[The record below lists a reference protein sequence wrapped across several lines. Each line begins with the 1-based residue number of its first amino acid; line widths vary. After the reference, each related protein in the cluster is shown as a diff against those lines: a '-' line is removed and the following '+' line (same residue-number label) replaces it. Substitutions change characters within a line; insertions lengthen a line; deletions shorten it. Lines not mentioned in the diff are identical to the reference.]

1 MSFAKTWW
9 THCAVAFL
17 VAIVCA
23 QAPAFARDVSRPS
36 LTVESLRCE
45 GNVSTSCR
53 FILSYL
59 YLKAGDHV
67 EDEEI
72 QDAKLRLSWLRNFK
86 SVDIHLEKGSR
97 RDNVVIVVTVVE
109 AKTAVT
115 AASVGASIIG
125 NSESAVYSAHL
136 SDYDI
141 LGTGRTLNFDFETR
155 VPAGGLTQ
163 EDAYARIQYVDPA
176 LLGSTH
182 YFLDGEVTYR
192 DAQYAFTEGENFQ
205 ERTWTTGVSVGRR
218 FGQFAYIG
226 VGYEY
231 RPVSHVLCNIQEGKQ
246 SFPNRSGSRQ
256 GATVSL
262 GWNADDP
269 VFPIGGPVLN
279 AKYAEAVS
287 GCGNVAAD
295 FRYTWPVGAGY
306 ITLHAQYPTSVGV
319 AYAQDFTLAGT
330 AGEVSRA
337 RWYVEPGVWSF
348 GYSTD
353 QELAQGVGI
362 RGGVRFDTK
371 AFGIVDL
378 YIYGSARTH
387 RGTLQ

>member
-1 MSFAKTWW
+1 MLSRKWW
-9 THCAVAFL
+9 GDCAVAVL
-17 VAIVCA
+17 LAALCV
-23 QAPAFARDVSRPS
+23 QAPVYARDPLRPS
-36 LTVESLRCE
+36 LTVESMRCE

-53 FILSYL
+53 FILGYL
-59 YLKAGDHV
+59 YLKAGDHLD
-67 EDEEI
+67 DEEI
-72 QDAKLRLSWLRNFK
+72 EDAKLRLSWLRNFS

-97 RDNVVIVVTVVE
+97 RDAVVIVVTVVE

-115 AASVGASIIG
+115 AASAGASVIG
-125 NSESAVYSAHL
+125 NSESAVYSAHF
-136 SDYDI
+136 SDYDL

-163 EDAYARIQYVDPA
+163 EDVYSRIQYVDPS
-176 LLGSTH
+176 LFDSSRF
-182 YFLDGEVTYR
+182 FLDADLTYR
-192 DAQYAFTEGENFQ
+192 DAQYAFTENEGFQ
-205 ERTWTTGVSVGRR
+205 ERMWTTGLSVGRR
-218 FGQFAYIG
+218 LGQFAYVS

-231 RPVSHVLCNIQEGKQ
+231 RPVSYVSCNIQQGKQ
-246 SFPNRSGSRQ
+246 SITNSASAREGP
-256 GATVSL
+256 TVSL

-269 VFPIGGPVLN
+269 LFPTGGSALN

-295 FRYTWPVGAGY
+295 FRYTWPLGAGY
-306 ITLHAQYPTSVGV
+306 LTLHAQYPTSVGV
-319 AYAQDFTLAGT
+319 AYAQDLTLPGT
-330 AGEVSRA
+330 VGEVRHA

-362 RGGVRFDTK
+362 RAGIRFDTK

-378 YIYGSARTH
+378 YIYGSTRTH

>member
-1 MSFAKTWW
+1 MSSRKWW
-9 THCAVAFL
+9 GSCAVAVL
-17 VAIVCA
+17 LAVLYA
-23 QAPAFARDVSRPS
+23 QAPVYARDARRSS
-36 LTVESLRCE
+36 LTVESMRCE

-53 FILSYL
+53 FILSNL
-59 YLKAGDHV
+59 YLKAGDHLD
-67 EDEEI
+67 DEEI
-72 QDAKLRLSWLRNFK
+72 EDAKLRLSWLRNFS

-97 RDNVVIVVTVVE
+97 RDAVVIVVTVVE
-109 AKTAVT
+109 AKAAVT
-115 AASVGASIIG
+115 AASVGASVIG
-125 NSESAVYSAHL
+125 NSESAVYAAHF
-136 SDYDI
+136 SDYDF

-163 EDAYARIQYVDPA
+163 EDVYSKIQYVDPS
-176 LLGSTH
+176 LFGSSRF
-182 YFLDGEVTYR
+182 FLDADVTYR
-192 DAQYAFTEGENFQ
+192 DAQYAFTENESFQ
-205 ERTWTTGVSVGRR
+205 ERMWTTGLSVGRR
-218 FGQFAYIG
+218 LGEFAYVS

-231 RPVSHVLCNIQEGKQ
+231 RPVSYVLCNIQQGKQ
-246 SFPNRSGSRQ
+246 SITNAGSARQ

-269 VFPIGGPVLN
+269 VFPTGGSALN

-287 GCGNVAAD
+287 GCGDVAAD
-295 FRYTWPVGAGY
+295 FRYTWSLGAGY
-306 ITLHAQYPTSVGV
+306 VTLHAQYPTSVGV
-319 AYAQDFTLAGT
+319 GYAQDFTLPGAI
-330 AGEVSRA
+330 GEVRQA

-371 AFGIVDL
+371 TFGIVDL
-378 YIYGSARTH
+378 YIYGSTRTH